1 MGRFSFLLL
10 CKSLYRR
17 RGGNDVCVYAS
28 FTEGSAPGNTAGHTR
43 TYVVLVSAV
52 AQCPRSLRSRLR
64 SRITECFS
72 FLLIR
77 PWARDCLLIR
87 SRNSWNSTFIPR
99 AAIPHPVTDL
109 GQPAFLTR
117 TSSAYCR
124 SCNEFLPVPL
134 TFLQTNESPNAK
146 RCTRCEAVISTY
158 LTSIEDITCF
168 VSHISYNHRSS
179 LPCFGRKKNLCLN
192 NRAILHLNFTPTK
205 YPECFLDVTDKNVL
219 LIVFIKIKLILFTKI
234 IERRLLCYKCVT
246 EFIVKSFYYIIELQ
260 YKVIK
265 M

>member
-1 MGRFSFLLL
+1 MKKWVSQLVITFTFIAWVIFSFLLL
-10 CKSLYRR
+10 CKSLYKR

-28 FTEGSAPGNTAGHTR
+28 FTEGSAPGNTAGHTC

-124 SCNEFLPVPL
+124 SCNEFLPFPL
-134 TFLQTNESPNAK
+134 TFRQMNELPNAVLA
-146 RCTRCEAVISTY
+146 TRKSLAVSPPVYKISHALY
-158 LTSIEDITCF
+158 LNILQPSVFTTVLLEERKIF
-168 VSHISYNHRSS
+168 VSTIEPFLIYILR
-179 LPCFGRKKNLCLN
+179 LPNILNVFRRNL
-192 NRAILHLNFTPTK
+192 
-205 YPECFLDVTDKNVL
+205 
-219 LIVFIKIKLILFTKI
+219 
-234 IERRLLCYKCVT
+234 
-246 EFIVKSFYYIIELQ
+246 
-260 YKVIK
+260 
-265 M
+265 

>member
-1 MGRFSFLLL
+1 MGYFSFLLL
-10 CKSLYRR
+10 CKSLYKR

-124 SCNEFLPVPL
+124 SCNEFLPFPL
-134 TFLQTNESPNAK
+134 TFRQMNESPNAVLAARK
-146 RCTRCEAVISTY
+146 SLALSPPVYKISHALY
-158 LTSIEDITCF
+158 L
-168 VSHISYNHRSS
+168 ISYNRRSS
-179 LPCFGRKKNLCLN
+179 LPCFGRKENLCLN
-192 NRAILHLNFTPTK
+192 NRALPHLNFTPTK

-219 LIVFIKIKLILFTKI
+219 LIVFIKIKLIWFKKI
-234 IERRLLCYKCVT
+234 IERKLLCYKCVT
-246 EFIVKSFYYIIELQ
+246 EFFVKSFYFIIELQ
-260 YKVIK
+260 YKAIK

>member
-1 MGRFSFLLL
+1 MGCFSFLLL

-28 FTEGSAPGNTAGHTR
+28 FAEGSAPGNTAGHTR

-99 AAIPHPVTDL
+99 AAIPHPVTDF
-109 GQPAFLTR
+109 GQPAFLTS
-117 TSSAYCR
+117 TTSAYCR
-124 SCNEFLPVPL
+124 SCNEFLPFPL
-134 TFLQTNESPNAK
+134 TFRQMKESPNAVLVARK
-146 RCTRCEAVISTY
+146 SLALTPPVYKISHALYSY
-158 LTSIEDITCF
+158 LTIVGLYYRALEERKIFDSTIE
-168 VSHISYNHRSS
+168 
-179 LPCFGRKKNLCLN
+179 P
-192 NRAILHLNFTPTK
+192 
-205 YPECFLDVTDKNVL
+205 FLV
-219 LIVFIKIKLILFTKI
+219 
-234 IERRLLCYKCVT
+234 
-246 EFIVKSFYYIIELQ
+246 
-260 YKVIK
+260 
-265 M
+265 

>member
-1 MGRFSFLLL
+1 M
-10 CKSLYRR
+10 
-17 RGGNDVCVYAS
+17 CVYAS

-124 SCNEFLPVPL
+124 SCNEFLPFPL
-134 TFLQTNESPNAK
+134 TFLQTNESPH
-146 RCTRCEAVISTY
+146 AVLAARTY
-158 LTSIEDITCF
+158 PTSLEDITCF
-168 VSHISYNHRSS
+168 VSHISYNRRSS
-179 LPCFGRKKNLCLN
+179 LPSFGRKENLCLN
-192 NRAILHLNFTPTK
+192 NRALPHLNFTATK
-205 YPECFLDVTDKNVL
+205 YPECFLDVTDKNL
-219 LIVFIKIKLILFTKI
+219 LFIVFIKIKLILFTKI
-234 IERRLLCYKCVT
+234 V
-246 EFIVKSFYYIIELQ
+246 
-260 YKVIK
+260 
-265 M
+265 

>member
-1 MGRFSFLLL
+1 M
-10 CKSLYRR
+10 
-17 RGGNDVCVYAS
+17 CVYAS
-28 FTEGSAPGNTAGHTR
+28 FTEGSAPGNTR

-117 TSSAYCR
+117 TTSAYCR
-124 SCNEFLPVPL
+124 SCYEFLPFPL
-134 TFLQTNESPNAK
+134 TFRQMANAVFTARK
-146 RCTRCEAVISTY
+146 LTPPVYKISHALY
-158 LTSIEDITCF
+158 F
-168 VSHISYNHRSS
+168 ISYNRRSL
-179 LPCFGRKKNLCLN
+179 LPCFGRKENLCLN
-192 NRAILHLNFTPTK
+192 NRTLPHLNFIPTK
-205 YPECFLDVTDKNVL
+205 YPECFLDVTDKNGL
-219 LIVFIKIKLILFTKI
+219 LIVFL
-234 IERRLLCYKCVT
+234 RWN
-246 EFIVKSFYYIIELQ
+246 
-260 YKVIK
+260 
-265 M
+265 